1 MPRIMRMGAN
11 GESLRRRAW
20 ITTECDGGGGALRE
34 QGGVTPPGGERHPTY
49 RKELARLQGRVTP
62 PTGKGRTRAGVSDR
76 GLLFGEGLVFGLGE
90 QGEDQNTEQEH
101 EADGDAGSA
110 EALEVAA

>member
-1 MPRIMRMGAN
+1 MRMGAN
-11 GESLRRRAW
+11 GGSLLRRAW
-20 ITTECDGGGGALRE
+20 TTSERDGGGGALRE
-34 QGGVTPPGGERHPTY
+34 QSGVTPPSGEMHPNY

-62 PTGKGRTRAGVSDR
+62 PPGKGWTRPGVSDR

-90 QGEDQNTEQEH
+90 QGEDQNAEQEH